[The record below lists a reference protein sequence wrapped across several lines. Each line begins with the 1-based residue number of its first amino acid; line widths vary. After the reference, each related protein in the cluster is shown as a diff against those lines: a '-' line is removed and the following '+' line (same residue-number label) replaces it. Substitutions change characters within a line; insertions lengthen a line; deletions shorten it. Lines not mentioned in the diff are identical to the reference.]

1 MSCLVWLPWWLWH
14 GAMDRFEGTL
24 FRVNVDWLDFWLDN
38 FNSVIRLSRVQPLA
52 AVFSAFWWDPAA
64 SAVLVNPWNLHLFM
78 NGITRN
84 YQNYRFSSLLKLCS
98 TTQHMDVSGRYMPSR
113 FGDLFLLMVF
123 WWGPTFCAPNSS
135 ELEQLFTAHVAW
147 STTVPFEGITH
158 DLLGLN
164 WIPYN

>member
-52 AVFSAFWWDPAA
+52 AVFSAFGWDPAA

-84 YQNYRFSSLLKLCS
+84 YQNSRFSSLLKLLQYNTAYGRLRQVHAFQVWWS
-98 TTQHMDVSGRYMPSR
+98 FSLDGFSGAAQHFVHLIRLNLNSCLLPMWLDRPRSR
-113 FGDLFLLMVF
+113 LR
-123 WWGPTFCAPNSS
+123 
-135 ELEQLFTAHVAW
+135 E
-147 STTVPFEGITH
+147 
-158 DLLGLN
+158 
-164 WIPYN
+164 